1 MSDIKASELIIG
13 ADTYEGAFEEENES
27 HQESDGEIA
36 EGDHFSL
43 CSDCTVELDGIMDD
57 VEGRL
62 HSDDPMDVEAGSVE
76 NSTDLQN
83 NSGKIN
89 GVQSDSDSDTDDD
102 MKPIPRGKSIAHFYM
117 HRRIVYVSLDLEH
130 GGESCGIVQLSCQ
143 LFRLR
148 KDTIQS
154 KLVGE
159 VENITFNEFVQPPK
173 DAIWSENA
181 CKCHGLSAQHQC
193 IVDADPI
200 SVVWKKFIEFLDKN
214 IGPEEKGVLI
224 AWNGESC
231 DLRWLYKIAQSPN
244 SSLSFPSK
252 LDYFFDPLKT
262 IKKYKSCKLNKK
274 HSKIESHSLSAV
286 YKHLFGK
293 DLDNAHDSLADCKA
307 QTQIVLHDVLIHFID
322 KTHSIRS
329 IDEMLSRREQ
339 AELKKKYEPIHP
351 VHEPWEELNERS
363 DSWIPPR
370 SMSYTGFDSGG
381 RHGPSRAVQDIALRK
396 KKQFYP
402 V

>member
-1 MSDIKASELIIG
+1 MPSNPLVQNYSGTVNPFLPTTRCILSPKNTNENSNIKLPIALPSQPLNIFHSNFTTLSINTSCIHRQFDMSNIKAGELIIG

-27 HQESDGEIA
+27 HQESDGAIA

-62 HSDDPMDVEAGSVE
+62 YSVDNMDVEVGSVE

-83 NSGKIN
+83 NCGKIN
-89 GVQSDSDSDTDDD
+89 GLQSDSDSDIDDD

-173 DAIWSENA
+173 DAIWNENV
-181 CKCHGLSAQHQC
+181 CKCHGLSSQHQC

-200 SVVWKKFIEFLDKN
+200 SVVWKK
-214 IGPEEKGVLI
+214 
-224 AWNGESC
+224 
-231 DLRWLYKIAQSPN
+231 
-244 SSLSFPSK
+244 
-252 LDYFFDPLKT
+252 
-262 IKKYKSCKLNKK
+262 
-274 HSKIESHSLSAV
+274 
-286 YKHLFGK
+286 
-293 DLDNAHDSLADCKA
+293 
-307 QTQIVLHDVLIHFID
+307 IHRV
-322 KTHSIRS
+322 S
-329 IDEMLSRREQ
+329 
-339 AELKKKYEPIHP
+339 
-351 VHEPWEELNERS
+351 
-363 DSWIPPR
+363 
-370 SMSYTGFDSGG
+370 
-381 RHGPSRAVQDIALRK
+381 
-396 KKQFYP
+396 
-402 V
+402 